1 MIPFLVLTRIRVEHR
16 TGLINIATNKED
28 ERVMMRVIGK
38 NLMNSPEIPG
48 MKINGK
54 KAAIVVM
61 VEVVTGTAISLTPI
75 IAASTRFFPAC
86 R

>member
-1 MIPFLVLTRIRVEHR
+1 
-16 TGLINIATNKED
+16 
-28 ERVMMRVIGK
+28 MMRVIGK

-54 KAAIVVM
+54 NAAMVVM

-75 IAASTRFFPAC
+75 IADSTRFFPAC